1 MFWKMIN
8 LFCNN
13 YEILMTAGVIMAS
26 MIIVLIGALKPIL
39 FDKITNKTLRG
50 AVLSWSSVLCSFAFV
65 ALAFWIKQ
73 IPFEY
78 YWFSAIVFSGFEV
91 VVYWL
96 YENFTQ
102 ARKGIKNL
110 GEFLWKKVAIMFAN
124 KVNSIA
130 TDTKELSKIIAPA
143 NKTSNK
149 KKDDLSKF

>member
-8 LFCNN
+8 LFCSN

-50 AVLSWSSVLCSFAFV
+50 AVLSWSSVFCSFAFV

-73 IPFEY
+73 ISFEY
-78 YWFSAIVFSGFEV
+78 YWFASIAFSGFEI
-91 VVYWL
+91 VVYWI

-102 ARKGIKNL
+102 ARTGVQNL
-110 GEFLWKKVAIMFAN
+110 GKFLWKKIAIMFAN

-130 TDTKELSKIIAPA
+130 NDTKELSKIIAPT